1 MEKMLSFPSPSPLV
15 KSHFLSFFAVT
26 NVLAQPRG
34 RREARDEKDRQHLSR
49 HREAGERR
57 ETGKITIFTPQHPSL
72 EQH

>member
-1 MEKMLSFPSPSPLV
+1 MEKMLSFPSPSPLSE
-15 KSHFLSFFAVT
+15 KSFLSFFAAT

-34 RREARDEKDRQHLSR
+34 RREARDEKNRQYLSR
-49 HREAGERR
+49 HRKAGERR